1 VNKKG
6 REQGV
11 NHEIHENIMP
21 QKFGAIRY
29 FSEIHFLIMSPQET
43 IIISVT
49 QIYNTYSTV
58 FIPWTCH

>member
-1 VNKKG
+1 
-6 REQGV
+6 
-11 NHEIHENIMP
+11 
-21 QKFGAIRY
+21 
-29 FSEIHFLIMSPQET
+29 MSAQET